1 MFWFENTVVK
11 SARTSPSRHVTRPS
25 CPARCSHDVQY
36 APPPAWPTEPVWC
49 QWLSP
54 RHYSWTRYT
63 HDCVRLRI
71 TTHPRQP
78 AQRATFPCSFLL
90 HSVTTTTTTTTTY
103 APINLPPLAPP
114 PAIRDP
120 KLYPLLEAPLPRSLR
135 KFPLTFPGGARAMF
149 QDPTYSDD
157 EAEAGWVED
166 EVPSGDGWQQLNHGS
181 VLRDKEAVVGLPD
194 ALDRFSVRKRVHS
207 DSGRLSP
214 QEDVA
219 LGDVV
224 MGAVDDPARSPPPR
238 KKARASE
245 AAPITSSTSR
255 SNGGPP
261 SPLPSPQ
268 PSPASAVLWT
278 PNPSPPSQ
286 AAPPFQPDL
295 SVTALLALPDVLN
308 QYVSLPQSLQAHY
321 LFTLLRHSPLPVL
334 RTIHSVLTPTLARD
348 FVGMLPPELASYIL
362 QFLPPAAL
370 FSAAKVS
377 RSWRNLIDTDPVI
390 WMTLL
395 RRTGTWFGGSS
406 EVSFARKVEEY
417 RERHPPPRLS
427 GGRLNMSPPH
437 PYKLLFKSRRTVHS
451 RWTQKT
457 PKRLTFAAHGA
468 SVVTCLLFSR
478 RRIISASDDHSIHIY
493 DPVTGSQLKMLEG
506 HDGGVWALAVCTRRI
521 LTADRSA
528 PAQYHDVLVS
538 GSTDRTVRIW
548 DLSTGRN
555 THVFGGHTSTVR
567 CLAIVRPTWIEREDG
582 SGILE
587 KWPKRTLI
595 VTGSR
600 DHSLRIWRL
609 PGRHD
614 DEYRCKGADPEDD
627 PAEVSFLVILL
638 MYPILIHSPTGG
650 RSSKSVPSEV
660 IRRARTRCPSL
671 GSPLPYARIWKLRC
685 YCARLGHHY
694 GRMQVHSLG
703 PHTERFVLS
712 TVFSPRSTLTCRLQS
727 TVLS

>member
-1 MFWFENTVVK
+1 
-11 SARTSPSRHVTRPS
+11 
-25 CPARCSHDVQY
+25 
-36 APPPAWPTEPVWC
+36 
-49 QWLSP
+49 
-54 RHYSWTRYT
+54 
-63 HDCVRLRI
+63 
-71 TTHPRQP
+71 
-78 AQRATFPCSFLL
+78 
-90 HSVTTTTTTTTTY
+90 
-103 APINLPPLAPP
+103 
-114 PAIRDP
+114 
-120 KLYPLLEAPLPRSLR
+120 
-135 KFPLTFPGGARAMF
+135 MF
-149 QDPTYSDD
+149 QDPSCSDEDAGSAWVDD
-157 EAEAGWVED
+157 EA
-166 EVPSGDGWQQLNHGS
+166 PSGEGWQQVNHGS
-181 VLRDKEAVVGLPD
+181 SAKEKEAVVVGLPD

-207 DSGRLSP
+207 ESGRPSPADDLSN
-214 QEDVA
+214 A
-219 LGDVV
+219 DVV
-224 MGAVDDPARSPPPR
+224 MGAADDPARSPPPR

-245 AAPITSSTSR
+245 AAPINSSTSR
-255 SNGGPP
+255 QNGGPP

-286 AAPPFQPDL
+286 APPFQPDVSL
-295 SVTALLALPDVLN
+295 TALLALPELLN
-308 QYVSLPQSLQAHY
+308 QYVSLPQALQSHY
-321 LFTLLRHSPLPVL
+321 IFTLLRHSPLPVL

-377 RSWRNLIDTDPVI
+377 HSWRTLIDSDATI
-390 WMTLL
+390 WINLL
-395 RRTGTWFGGSS
+395 KQTKTWFGGPS
-406 EVSFARKVEEY
+406 ENAFARRVEEY
-417 RERHPPPRLS
+417 RERHPPPPLP
-427 GGRLNMSPPH
+427 GGKTPLKPPH
-437 PYKLLFKSRRTVHS
+437 PLKLLFKSRRTVLS

-493 DPVTGSQLKMLEG
+493 DPVTGQQLRMLEG
-506 HDGGVWALAVCTRRI
+506 HDGGVWALAVCSRRI
-521 LTADRSA
+521 VTPDLNA
-528 PAQYHDVLVS
+528 PPQYHDVLVS

-567 CLAIVRPTWIEREDG
+567 CLAIVRPTWVEREDG

-627 PAEVSFLVILL
+627 PAEVSFSVHCFAHRSLPLA
-638 MYPILIHSPTGG
+638 TGG
-650 RSSKSVPSEV
+650 CPSQPIPPTPIGRSCP
-660 IRRARTRCPSL
+660 RRACTC
-671 GSPLPYARIWKLRC
+671 
-685 YCARLGHHY
+685 CAWT
-694 GRMQVHSLG
+694 
-703 PHTERFVLS
+703 HTCLWEL
-712 TVFSPRSTLTCRLQS
+712 
-727 TVLS
+727 